1 MFNLY
6 ASSKFPG
13 ITDAIY
19 EAEHG
24 RGDWEQVK
32 KHISMVLHAI
42 RTATSV
48 LRPPAA

>member
-19 EAEHG
+19 QAEQG
-24 RGDWEQVK
+24 TGDWEQVK

-42 RTATSV
+42 RTAISV
-48 LRPPAA
+48 LKPSAA